1 MREKTCQLKEISFQ
15 RRGEDNT
22 KKKKTNERE
31 EEMNVSSF
39 REITNRANILMEGLK
54 K

>member
-1 MREKTCQLKEISFQ
+1 MPAERNFISAK
-15 RRGEDNT
+15 RRRQHK